1 MEKEFGIHVG
11 RQLNVLQLTAGFGGM
26 GAGSGHGRVSTND
39 RHIMSDEEYFKRYG
53 HGRGAREVVNFIRGA
68 R

>member
-1 MEKEFGIHVG
+1 MEKEFRIHVG
-11 RQLNVLQLTAGFGGM
+11 RQLNVLQLTAGLG
-26 GAGSGHGRVSTND
+26 GAGVGSGQRRMSTND
-39 RHIMSDEEYFKRYG
+39 RHIMSDEEYYKRYG